1 MLQAALDSGA
11 AGRRAVFEVFARHL
25 PHGRRYGVVAGTGR
39 LLDEIEKFRF
49 GPTEIEFLRE
59 SRVVNEATLSY
70 LASYRFGGNIWGY
83 AEGDVYFPG
92 SPILVVE
99 GTFGEAV
106 LLETVLLSV
115 LNHDCAVAS
124 AASRMVT
131 AAAGRSLIEMGSRR
145 THESAAVAAA
155 RAAYIA
161 GFGSTSNLAARLCT
175 ACRRVEPR
183 HTRSRWCID
192 YEKDAFLAQVSS
204 LGRGTTLLV
213 DTFDVAAAV
222 ASAVSVAGPSLGAVR
237 VDSGD
242 LAAVAFS
249 VRSQLDSLGATGT
262 RIILTGDLDEYSI
275 AGLGVA
281 PVDGYGVGTSLV
293 TGSGAPT
300 AALVYKLV
308 ARSTGA
314 SDELHPV
321 AKRSVGKPGR
331 GGRKW
336 AIRELGPDGLAAT
349 ERILMDEPA
358 GEDPGRR
365 VLLRELVRSG
375 SVVGRESLAD
385 ARARHA
391 GALAEL
397 PPYALQLSRGYPAD
411 PDGLREERRRRII
424 LGGPFARPT
433 CRTGTP
439 RGRWPRAQC
448 QPTRRREVGFSGS
461 LLHVTADTVRPKPR
475 RRYPK
480 AAGLRSLKLSSSP
493 SGAIPAVPHER
504 GELRRRGPS
513 RACCWQMLHG
523 HVCGRHSSS
532 LGDVNFGTTEVPE
545 YAAVEAVRGL
555 RPDRD
560 PCRRGPDV
568 RDLAR
573 AGGPGRQGRCPR
585 A

>member
-49 GPTEIEFLRE
+49 GPAEIEFLRE

-99 GTFGEAV
+99 GSFGEAV

-161 GFGSTSNLAARLCT
+161 GFGSTSNLAARFQYGVPSGGT
-175 ACRRVEPR
+175 AAHAFTLV
-183 HTRSRWCID
+183 HDS
-192 YEKDAFLAQVSS
+192 EKDAFLAQVSS

-281 PVDGYGVGTSLV
+281 PVEGYGVGTSLV

-308 ARSTGA
+308 ARSAGA

-336 AIRELGPDGLAAT
+336 PVREFGPDGVAVT
-349 ERILMDEPA
+349 ERILMNDPA
-358 GEDPGRR
+358 CGDPGGR

-375 SVVGRESLAD
+375 SVVGRESLAA

-391 GALAEL
+391 SALAEL
-397 PPYALQLSRGYPAD
+397 PPYALQLSRGYPAI
-411 PDGLREERRRRII
+411 PTVFGRNGEE
-424 LGGPFARPT
+424 G
-433 CRTGTP
+433 
-439 RGRWPRAQC
+439 
-448 QPTRRREVGFSGS
+448 
-461 LLHVTADTVRPKPR
+461 
-475 RRYPK
+475 
-480 AAGLRSLKLSSSP
+480 
-493 SGAIPAVPHER
+493 
-504 GELRRRGPS
+504 
-513 RACCWQMLHG
+513 
-523 HVCGRHSSS
+523 
-532 LGDVNFGTTEVPE
+532 
-545 YAAVEAVRGL
+545 
-555 RPDRD
+555 
-560 PCRRGPDV
+560 
-568 RDLAR
+568 
-573 AGGPGRQGRCPR
+573 
-585 A
+585 